1 MPDQEPGL
9 DPFILKGVTRGKRK
23 RGGFPFV
30 RIGLFILL
38 CGLAVLPFTRIPRK
52 VLSAL
57 RELRRAPAAEQAPA
71 QPVGEPGLSDAEV
84 EKRIA
89 ERIKPVA
96 AERDQARK
104 QLSTAEQELKSARDK
119 IAKLE
124 AEPKLE
130 EPTEHT
136 ASTGG
141 DVRKLRSGIPF
152 ITEVK
157 VDKGGLASV
166 ERIAEASYTASY
178 KLQVKVPE
186 PAKTIEQLEKS
197 TPGIGKLVPG
207 LATMLPKAKVSPF
220 FYQLYDRKTARLK
233 GSATEL
239 NELLS
244 KHNFYDCQTVLH
256 LSHPQ
261 SGRKVFLLQAE
272 MDVVSDGSDGDRL
285 PQMSDDIVNST
296 HYQPF
301 TSYGWPKKS
310 KTPNPMVAGWET
322 RIGTAEKEIAD
333 KNTAADRKKWLK
345 DRIVY
350 LKRGI
355 TDMKGRS
362 FLIAEYDPFI
372 VVPVTL
378 LTRGSDP
385 YAPKV
390 GDYAIVVHDGKL
402 YPSIV
407 GDGGPTFKVGE
418 ASLRVARQ
426 INPKSSPYS
435 RPVSDLTVSYIVF
448 PGSREKTKGPP
459 DYEKWRQRCT
469 ELLNE
474 IGGAGAGAVMFQ
486 WPDLL
491 PKEEPEKEPK
501 EGEADSGAPE

>member
-1 MPDQEPGL
+1 MLQ
-9 DPFILKGVTRGKRK
+9 GVSRGKRK
-23 RGGFPFV
+23 RRGFPFV
-30 RIGLFILL
+30 RLGLFVLL
-38 CGLAVLPFTRIPRK
+38 CGLAVVPFTGIPAK
-52 VLSAL
+52 VLSGL
-57 RELRRAPAAEQAPA
+57 RELRRAPALGPAGRPGISGEELEKRVSERVKPVVREKEQAFGKLA
-71 QPVGEPGLSDAEV
+71 
-84 EKRIA
+84 
-89 ERIKPVA
+89 A
-96 AERDQARK
+96 AEK
-104 QLSTAEQELKSARDK
+104 QLKEAREK

-124 AEPKLE
+124 QEPE
-130 EPTEHT
+130 VTEPTEHT
-136 ASTGG
+136 AETGG

-166 ERIAEASYTASY
+166 ERSDEASYTASY
-178 KLQVKVPE
+178 SLKVKVPE

-207 LATMLPKAKVSPF
+207 LATMLPKAKVAPF
-220 FYQLYDRKTARLK
+220 FYQLYDLKTGRLK
-233 GSATEL
+233 RDATQL

-244 KHNFYDCQTVLH
+244 KHNFYDCQTILH
-256 LSHPQ
+256 LTHPR

-285 PQMSDDIVNST
+285 AEMPDKIVNST

-301 TSYGWPKKS
+301 TSYGWPKK
-310 KTPNPMVAGWET
+310 TRVPNPMLAGWEA
-322 RIGTAEKEIAD
+322 RIGNAETEIAD
-333 KNTAADRKKWLK
+333 SKTTAERKKWLK

-372 VVPVTL
+372 VIPVTL
-378 LTRGSDP
+378 LTRSSDP

-390 GDYAIVVHDGKL
+390 GDYAIVVHDGKI

-407 GDGGPTFKVGE
+407 GDGGPTYKVGE
-418 ASLRVARQ
+418 ASLRIAKQ
-426 INPKSSPYS
+426 INPKSSSYS
-435 RPVSDLTVSYIVF
+435 RPVSDLTVSYLVF
-448 PGSREKTKGPP
+448 PGSRPDKKGPP
-459 DYEKWRQRCT
+459 DYDQWRQRCT

-474 IGGAGAGAVMFQ
+474 IGGAGGGAVMFQ

-491 PKEEPEKEPK
+491 PKTEPPAE
-501 EGEADSGAPE
+501 EGEAAADGAE

>member
-9 DPFILKGVTRGKRK
+9 DPFILEGVKRGKRK

-30 RIGLFILL
+30 GIGLFILL
-38 CGLAVLPFTRIPRK
+38 CALAVLPFTKVPRK

-57 RELRRAPAAEQAPA
+57 RELRSAPPAEQSAERPVG
-71 QPVGEPGLSDAEV
+71 QPVPSEVEV

-89 ERIKPVA
+89 ERVKPVA
-96 AERDQARK
+96 AERDEIRSK
-104 QLSTAEQELKSARDK
+104 LSMAERELRASRER

-124 AEPKLE
+124 AELNVE
-130 EPTEHT
+130 EPTGHT

-166 ERIAEASYTASY
+166 ERVEEASYTASY
-178 KLQVKVPE
+178 SLKVKVPE
-186 PAKTIEQLEKS
+186 PAKTLEELEKS

-207 LATMLPKAKVSPF
+207 LGEMLKKAKVSPF
-220 FYQLYDRKTARLK
+220 FYQLYERKTERLK
-233 GSATEL
+233 KNATEL

-256 LSHPQ
+256 LTHPR

-285 PQMSDDIVNST
+285 PEMPDEIVNST

-301 TSYGWPKKS
+301 TSYGWPKKT
-310 KTPNPMVAGWET
+310 KTPNPMVAGWEK
-322 RIGTAEKEIAD
+322 RIGNAEREIAEAGTTAE
-333 KNTAADRKKWLK
+333 RKKWLK

-355 TDMKGRS
+355 ADMKGRS
-362 FLIAEYDPFI
+362 FLIAEHDPFI
-372 VVPVTL
+372 VIPVTL
-378 LTRGSDP
+378 LTRTSDP
-385 YAPKV
+385 FAPKV
-390 GDYAIVVHDGKL
+390 GDYAIIVHDGKV

-426 INPKSSPYS
+426 IDPKSSPYR
-435 RPVSDLTVSYIVF
+435 RPVSDLTVGYLVF

-474 IGGAGAGAVMFQ
+474 IGGAGEGVVMFQ
-486 WPDLL
+486 WPDTL
-491 PKEEPEKEPK
+491 PTVEEA
-501 EGEADSGAPE
+501 EASGGGS